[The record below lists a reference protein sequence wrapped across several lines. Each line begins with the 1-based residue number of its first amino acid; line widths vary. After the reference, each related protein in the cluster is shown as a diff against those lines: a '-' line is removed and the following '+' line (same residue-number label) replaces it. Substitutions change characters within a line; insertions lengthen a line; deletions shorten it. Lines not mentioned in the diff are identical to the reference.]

1 MRALIRIRALIGTYI
16 ITCIYIYIYTVVLS
30 SMTPYVLIGMGAL
43 DGTGALINK
52 NTFEGGTYS
61 KGWPPARA
69 KSAAKSETTATTKQ
83 TDIWIYRNLVPR
95 ALFPT
100 VCLTSDRKAIDINI
114 FRSHLDCAK
123 IKSPAC
129 VLRSKSHIWM
139 DI

>member
-1 MRALIRIRALIGTYI
+1 
-16 ITCIYIYIYTVVLS
+16 
-30 SMTPYVLIGMGAL
+30 MTPYVLIGMGAL

-69 KSAAKSETTATTKQ
+69 NSAAKSETTATTKQ

-95 ALFPT
+95 ALFPS

-123 IKSPAC
+123 I
-129 VLRSKSHIWM
+129 
-139 DI
+139 

>member
-95 ALFPT
+95 ALFPIGVFNERQKSSRYQHVSFT
-100 VCLTSDRKAIDINI
+100 FRQRKD
-114 FRSHLDCAK
+114 
-123 IKSPAC
+123 
-129 VLRSKSHIWM
+129 
-139 DI
+139 